1 MELTMVSFIR
11 FLEAMYSVGLASRR
25 AILLPSGIAS
35 LLSKPSQTQKM
46 KLVWLVGI
54 CKSQFQLLSFRAR
67 YVTGK
72 ECNKL
77 VIYSSSDSFGSH
89 LPHDDFG

>member
-1 MELTMVSFIR
+1 MVSFIR

-46 KLVWLVGI
+46 KLVWLVGT
-54 CKSQFQLLSFRAR
+54 CKSQFQLLDISCLAFEPDSSQAENA
-67 YVTGK
+67 T
-72 ECNKL
+72 NKS
-77 VIYSSSDSFGSH
+77 IYR
-89 LPHDDFG
+89 LQTA